1 MHFLVCEIKNWAK
14 KGFVTVF
21 HLCLFSLCFK
31 YKMNEADRD
40 EIVKVPGQACYKMS
54 VVERMFII

>member
-1 MHFLVCEIKNWAK
+1 
-14 KGFVTVF
+14 
-21 HLCLFSLCFK
+21 
-31 YKMNEADRD
+31 MNEADRD